1 MLSFISGI
9 ITALSAADAE
19 KAQGRALRQR
29 GNIAASN
36 ANRQADATMR
46 TADLNWSL
54 ESDKRKAYRR
64 KQTHRVADARNR
76 DALSGFSTS
85 GTGSTR
91 ETLTSQEFDEILSNL
106 TREAS
111 ISYTNY
117 FNNANATRTQGIL
130 QQQALHAE
138 AYQHDL
144 AASAIR
150 RSTAISAAIG
160 AAAAD
165 FGYWSGVQDAE
176 AYNEKYAAQIHRGDL
191 KRIDERTL
199 GFNRAS
205 YYSSELFNN
214 FQGFNSY
221 TASLTRKNNWG
232 AYTAL
237 ANGATPGFNRSEFT
251 L

>member
-9 ITALSAADAE
+9 LTSLSAADAE
-19 KAQGRALRQR
+19 KTQGRALRQR

-36 ANRQADATMR
+36 AARQAEATMR

-54 ESDKRKAYRR
+54 ESDKRTGTRR
-64 KQTHRVADARNR
+64 KQTHRVAEARLR
-76 DALSGFSTS
+76 SVSSGFTTQ

-91 ETLTSQEFDEILSNL
+91 ETLTSQEFDEILDNL
-106 TREAS
+106 NRSAS
-111 ISYTNY
+111 ISYANY
-117 FNNANATRTQGIL
+117 FNNAIATKTQGEL
-130 QQQALHAE
+130 QKQALHAE

-160 AAAAD
+160 AGAAD

-199 GFNRAS
+199 GYNRAS
-205 YYSSELFNN
+205 YLSTELFNN
-214 FQGFNSY
+214 FQGFNAY

-232 AYTAL
+232 AFSAIAT
-237 ANGATPGFNRSEFT
+237 GTTPGFNKSEYS